1 MREGGF
7 SLLPQFCRRKPSPDF
22 GRRARFVL
30 DRIASIGQYNHTINR
45 KLNKIGAPQNHT
57 VFQIAP
63 FALCLL
69 AGACSNASTIGD
81 GQAAVLP
88 AQWRGR
94 LAAASSGAIAG
105 QAFVL
110 LVFVVVCL
118 FRLFAALVG
127 VISPGLERVFVLF
140 DMFVLYAVGLI
151 YIVWCVYFAWKSLDG
166 RDLEYPL
173 IGARLRNRSE

>member
-1 MREGGF
+1 MKTDLTIADRLGLISSVEGRCVATPKGVDQVAEENDARAIHPREREIVA
-7 SLLPQFCRRKPSPDF
+7 LTYVLAIVPLF
-22 GRRARFVL
+22 GILVAAIVALFYQERSR
-30 DRIASIGQYNHTINR
+30 
-45 KLNKIGAPQNHT
+45 T
-57 VFQIAP
+57 VVFHAKQ
-63 FALCLL
+63 
-69 AGACSNASTIGD
+69 
-81 GQAAVLP
+81 
-88 AQWRGR
+88 
-94 LAAASSGAIAG
+94 AIAG